1 MLSRLLNVCGFVLFF
16 SVFFFFPVQLNQSF
30 VSVSHEDRLG
40 GFMLMFIPI
49 VQVRVRTLP

>member
-16 SVFFFFPVQLNQSF
+16 SVFFFPVQLNQSF
-30 VSVSHEDRLG
+30 VSVSHEARLG
-40 GFMLMFIPI
+40 GFMVMFIPI